1 MRYRNLL
8 ALLLLVSMASVLW
21 AKPAKEITPREPG
34 MAQKLG
40 LAKELPNIE
49 LAVASKGD
57 FASTEFVVTLTDVE
71 DLIVGQAPMLGLQWE
86 DGEQVHWLLGTPAK
100 VGPSSWKFVG
110 ADLRLP
116 PTGPPKGDAEYTAAV
131 ILRDP
136 EASPYSRGLTT
147 LTYKSRP
154 VVALQD

>member
-1 MRYRNLL
+1 
-8 ALLLLVSMASVLW
+8 
-21 AKPAKEITPREPG
+21 

-40 LAKELPNIE
+40 LAKEVPNIE
-49 LAVASKGD
+49 LAVASKSD
-57 FASTEFVVTLTDVE
+57 FASTEFVVTLTDAE
-71 DLIVGQAPMLGLQWE
+71 DLIVGQTPMLGLLWD
-86 DGEQVHWLLGTPAK
+86 DGQQIHWLSGTPVK

-116 PTGPPKGDAEYTAAV
+116 PTSSPKGDAEYSAAV

-154 VVALQD
+154 VVASAR